1 MMINGRIWALI
12 IKELLALFRDPRS
25 RLVLIGPP
33 VIQLFL
39 FSYSATLEV
48 KNISVAI
55 YNQDHGIYSS
65 EIIQR
70 IAASPT
76 FTELYF
82 VQSEQAL
89 QQQVAEKKVLVAL
102 QFPGNFS
109 QRILAAQAGDIQV
122 LLDGRNSNSAQ
133 IIHNYLAQIILQYNQ
148 ELAVEQGKNVVPV
161 TLVMRNWF
169 NENLQHLWYT
179 VPALVGILAGLVALM
194 VTALSV
200 ARERELGTF
209 DQILVSP
216 LTATEILLGKTIP
229 AVLVGLAEG
238 LIIFVI
244 VVTIFQVP
252 FVGSFWLLFAA
263 IFVFIL
269 AMVGVG
275 LFISSIAKTQQ
286 QAILGTFLFLVPAIS
301 LSGYAAP
308 VENMPTWLQWLV
320 EVNPFK
326 HFLIIVNGLFL
337 KDMSITQVWLNLFPM
352 LIIAVVALSIASW
365 LFSRRLE

>member
-1 MMINGRIWALI
+1 MITSRIWALI
-12 IKELLALFRDPRS
+12 IKELLTLLRDPRS

-48 KNISVAI
+48 KNISIAI

-65 EIIQR
+65 EVIQR

-76 FTELYF
+76 FTDLTF
-82 VQSEQAL
+82 VQSEQEL
-89 QQQVAEKKVLVAL
+89 KQQLASKNVLTAL
-102 QFPGNFS
+102 QFPANFS
-109 QRILAAQAGDIQV
+109 QKLLAGEASDLQL

-133 IIHNYLAQIILQYNQ
+133 IIHSYLAQIILQYNQ
-148 ELAVEQGKNVVPV
+148 QLAQQQGQQAAPLIIVN
-161 TLVMRNWF
+161 RNWF
-169 NENLQHLWYT
+169 NENLDHLWYT

-216 LTATEILLGKTIP
+216 LTPTEILLGKTIP
-229 AVLVGLAEG
+229 AVLVGLVEG

-252 FVGSFWLLFAA
+252 FIGSFWLLFAA

-275 LFISSIAKTQQ
+275 LFISAISKTQQ
-286 QAILGTFLFLVPAIS
+286 QAILGTFLFLVPAVA
-301 LSGYAAP
+301 LSGYASP
-308 VENMPTWLQWLV
+308 IENMPNWLQTVV
-320 EVNPFK
+320 EINPFK

-337 KDMSITQVWLNLFPM
+337 KDMSAQQVWVNLFPM
-352 LIIAVVALSIASW
+352 LIIATITLAVASW

>member
-1 MMINGRIWALI
+1 MIINGRIWALI

-55 YNQDHGIYSS
+55 YNQDAGMYST

-70 IAASPT
+70 ITASPT
-76 FTELYF
+76 FTQLIL
-82 VQSEQAL
+82 VQNEQAL
-89 QQQVAEKKVLVAL
+89 RQQIAEKRALVAL
-102 QFPGNFS
+102 QFPINFS
-109 QRILAAQAGDIQV
+109 QKLLAGEASDIQV
-122 LLDGRNSNSAQ
+122 LLDGINSNSAQ
-133 IIHNYLAQIILQYNQ
+133 IIHSYLAQIILQYNQ
-148 ELAVEQGKNVVPV
+148 ELALQQGKEAVP
-161 TLVMRNWF
+161 LVILNRNWF
-169 NENLQHLWYT
+169 NENLDHLWYT

-216 LTATEILLGKTIP
+216 LTPSEILLGKTIP

-238 LIIFVI
+238 VIIFII

-252 FVGSFWLLFAA
+252 FVGSFWLLLGA

-275 LFISSIAKTQQ
+275 LFISAISKTQQ

-301 LSGYAAP
+301 LSGYASP
-308 VENMPTWLQWLV
+308 VENMPDWLQWVV
-320 EVNPFK
+320 EINPFK

-337 KDMSITQVWLNLFPM
+337 KDMSAMQVWLNLFPM
-352 LIIAVVALSIASW
+352 LIIATVALAVASW

>member
-1 MMINGRIWALI
+1 MIFNGRIWALI

-33 VIQLFL
+33 LLQLFL

-48 KNISVAI
+48 KNISVAV
-55 YNQDHGIYSS
+55 YNQDHGVYST
-65 EIIQR
+65 EVIQR
-70 IAASPT
+70 IVASPT
-76 FTELYF
+76 FTELQY
-82 VQSEQAL
+82 VQSEQQL
-89 QQQVAEKKVLVAL
+89 QQRLANKKVLMAM
-102 QFPGNFS
+102 QFPADFS
-109 QRILAAQAGDIQV
+109 QKLLSGKTANIQL

-133 IIHNYLAQIILQYNQ
+133 IIHNYVAQIILQYNT
-148 ELAVEQGKNVVPV
+148 ELALQQGKQGLPVVV
-161 TLVMRNWF
+161 LTRNWF

-216 LTATEILLGKTIP
+216 LTPAEILLGKTIP
-229 AVLVGLAEG
+229 AVMVGLAEG
-238 LIIFVI
+238 LIIFVL
-244 VVTIFQVP
+244 VLTVFKVP

-275 LFISSIAKTQQ
+275 LFISAISKTQQ
-286 QAILGTFLFLVPAIS
+286 QAILGTFIFLVPAVA
-301 LSGYAAP
+301 LSGYASP
-308 VENMPTWLQWLV
+308 VENMPNWLQWVV
-320 EVNPFK
+320 EINPIK

-337 KDMSITQVWLNLFPM
+337 KDMSAALVWLNLYPM
-352 LIIAVVALSIASW
+352 LIIAACTLAVASW
-365 LFSRRLE
+365 LFSQRLE